1 MLQQSTRSDRPH
13 HLPQQIFL
21 VNALESIANAI
32 FITDQT
38 GHIVWMNQAFSRL
51 CGYAPEELFG
61 NTPAMLNSDMQSKP
75 FYVDLWQT
83 ILSGKVWRG
92 IIIDRRKD
100 GTLYTVDE
108 TITPLLNEHGSITH
122 FIAIQQDMTLQS
134 QQQEQERYLAYHD
147 MLTGLPNRGHFIKL
161 LEQEMLH
168 AARAKEMFA
177 VLFLDLDKF
186 KPVNDTFGHDV
197 GDRLLQAVA
206 ERLQSAIRKSDTVA
220 RFGGDEFAILLVGL
234 LDMEVAITIACKL
247 VSTLAQPFVIGEHKI
262 HIGVS
267 IGIAMYPA
275 DGKTQ
280 EELTRKADQAMYAA
294 KQQGGNSYRFYSNTF
309 S

>member
-1 MLQQSTRSDRPH
+1 
-13 HLPQQIFL
+13 
-21 VNALESIANAI
+21 
-32 FITDQT
+32 
-38 GHIVWMNQAFSRL
+38 MNQAFSRL